1 MSKTID
7 LDALTSEDALP
18 RVRLFGRELLVRPLT
33 GAAAHKLAVVQD
45 NDPSGVGMLGA
56 LLDVVRVCVPG
67 LKADEVDRLSVEQL
81 GALVSLTRGAVA
93 DVEAMLAAQ
102 MEKEGQKAG
111 PAAGPEG
118 TTSGAES
125 GVESGAGN

>member
-1 MSKTID
+1 MVRTID

-102 MEKEGQKAG
+102 VEKAG

-125 GVESGAGN
+125 GVESEAGN

>member
-1 MSKTID
+1 MARMID
-7 LDALTSEDALP
+7 LDALTSEEALP

-67 LKADEVDRLSVEQL
+67 LKADEVERLSVEQL

-102 MEKEGQKAG
+102 AQKAG

-118 TTSGAES
+118 TTSGA
-125 GVESGAGN
+125 VSGAEQAAGN

>member
-1 MSKTID
+1 MID
-7 LDALTSEDALP
+7 LDALTSEATLP

-33 GAAAHKLAVVQD
+33 GAAAHKLAVVQE
-45 NDPSGVGMLGA
+45 NDPSGVAMLGA

-67 LKADEVDRLSVEQL
+67 LKADEVERLSVEQL

-102 MEKEGQKAG
+102 AAKDG
-111 PAAGPEG
+111 PAAGPEA
-118 TTSGAES
+118 TSGAES
-125 GVESGAGN
+125 GAGN

>member
-1 MSKTID
+1 MTKTID
-7 LDALTSEDALP
+7 LDALTSDVALP

-45 NDPSGVGMLGA
+45 NDPSGVAMLGA

-67 LKADEVDRLSVEQL
+67 LKADEVERLSVEQV
-81 GALVSLTRGAVA
+81 GALVNLTRGAVA

-102 MEKEGQKAG
+102 ADKAG
-111 PAAGPEG
+111 PAAGPG
-118 TTSGAES
+118 ADASGVSSGAEHA
-125 GVESGAGN
+125 AGN

>member
-1 MSKTID
+1 MVRTID

-67 LKADEVDRLSVEQL
+67 LKADEVDRLSVEQV

-102 MEKEGQKAG
+102 VEKAG

-118 TTSGAES
+118 TTSGAVS
-125 GVESGAGN
+125 GVEQAAGN

>member
-102 MEKEGQKAG
+102 VEKEGQKAG

-118 TTSGAES
+118 TTSGAVS
-125 GVESGAGN
+125 GVEQAAGN

>member
-1 MSKTID
+1 MARMID
-7 LDALTSEDALP
+7 LDALTSEEALP

-67 LKADEVDRLSVEQL
+67 LKADEVERLSVEQL
-81 GALVSLTRGAVA
+81 GALVNLTSGAVA

-102 MEKEGQKAG
+102 AQKAG

-118 TTSGAES
+118 TTSGA
-125 GVESGAGN
+125 VSGAEQAAGN

>member
-7 LDALTSEDALP
+7 LDALTSDDALP

-45 NDPSGVGMLGA
+45 NDPTGVAMLGA
-56 LLDVVRVCVPG
+56 LLDVIRVCVPG
-67 LKADEVDRLSVEQL
+67 LKAEEVERLSVEQV

-102 MEKEGQKAG
+102 AANDGQKAG

-118 TTSGAES
+118 TTSGAEQA
-125 GVESGAGN
+125 AGN

>member
-1 MSKTID
+1 MPRMID
-7 LDALTSEDALP
+7 LDALTSEEALP

-67 LKADEVDRLSVEQL
+67 LKADEVERLSVEQL

-102 MEKEGQKAG
+102 AQKAG

-118 TTSGAES
+118 TTSGA
-125 GVESGAGN
+125 VSGAEQAAGN